1 VAADNRAAA
10 GTRTAGAPAPTAAKR
25 TFCTAPLDFESK
37 FLYKTYVSP
46 RLLTVSAR
54 CQDGGVKSTLLSRR
68 DLDFLL
74 YEWLRIDE
82 LTKRERFA
90 EHSRETF
97 DGVLDL
103 CEQLA
108 TRYFAPHNKKSDTNE
123 PTFDGEKVSLIPE
136 VKEAWDA
143 FAHADLMGMAM
154 DERLGGT
161 QLPTAVAEA
170 GFAWFSAANVSTTGY
185 LMLTMANANLL
196 ATFGTAEQV
205 DAFVKP
211 MLAGRFS
218 GTMALSETQAGSS
231 LADIS
236 TRAEPQDDGTYRLF
250 GSKMWISGAEHELT
264 DNIVNLVLAKIP
276 GGPPGTKGISLFIV
290 PKFLVAA
297 DGSIGERNDVVLAG
311 LNHKMGQRGITNTVL
326 NLGEGK
332 FTPGGEPGAVGY
344 LVGEPHRGL
353 PYMFTMMN
361 EARLGV
367 GMGAVSIG
375 YTGYLKSL
383 DYARERPQGRPVLA
397 KDPSRPQVPII
408 EHPDVK
414 RMLLAQKAYVEG
426 GMALLLYCAKL
437 VDLAHSAETDEERDA
452 TGVLLDI
459 LTPVGKS
466 WPSQWCLEAN
476 NLAIQVHGGY
486 GYTREY
492 DVEQHYRDNR
502 LNPIHEGTH
511 GIQSLDLLG
520 RKVTQRGGA
529 SLAALGAAVASTVAA
544 ARAVGGEASGL
555 AAQLEATW
563 QRLADVTA
571 AMFGAGDIEAALAN
585 SVVYLEA
592 FGHIVVAW
600 LWLEQLLAA
609 NGRTGDFYD
618 GKRQAARYFF
628 RYELPKTAPQL
639 DLLESLDRTTLEM
652 RDGWF

>member
-1 VAADNRAAA
+1 MRAVGHAVLRAAQQEE
-10 GTRTAGAPAPTAAKR
+10 R
-25 TFCTAPLDFESK
+25 CEE
-37 FLYKTYVSP
+37 P
-46 RLLTVSAR
+46 R
-54 CQDGGVKSTLLSRR
+54 
-68 DLDFLL
+68 
-74 YEWLRIDE
+74 
-82 LTKRERFA
+82 
-90 EHSRETF
+90 
-97 DGVLDL
+97 
-103 CEQLA
+103 
-108 TRYFAPHNKKSDTNE
+108 
-123 PTFDGEKVSLIPE
+123 FDGEKVTVIGE
-136 VKEAWDA
+136 VKEALDA
-143 FAHADLMGMAM
+143 FTQADLIGIAM
-154 DERLGGT
+154 DGEFGGA
-161 QLPTAVAEA
+161 QLPVTVAEA
-170 GFAWFSAANVSTTGY
+170 GFAWFSAANISTTGY
-185 LMLTMANANLL
+185 LMLTIANANLL
-196 ATFGTAEQV
+196 AKFGTPEQV
-205 DAFVKP
+205 DAFLRP

-231 LADIS
+231 LADIL

-264 DNIVNLVLAKIP
+264 ENIVNLVLAKIP

-290 PKFLVAA
+290 PKYLVGD
-297 DGSIGERNDVVLAG
+297 DGSVGERNDVVLAG

-326 NLGEGK
+326 NFGEGR
-332 FTPGGEPGAVGY
+332 FAPGGQPGAVGY

-353 PYMFTMMN
+353 TYMFHMMN

-367 GMGAVSIG
+367 GMGAVSLG

-383 DYARERPQGRPVLA
+383 QYARERPQGRPVTA
-397 KDPSRPQVPII
+397 KDPAAPQIPII
-408 EHPDVK
+408 EHADVK

-437 VDLAHSAETDEERDA
+437 VDLQHSAETDEERDA
-452 TGVLLDI
+452 MTLLLDI

-476 NLAIQVHGGY
+476 SLAIQVHGGY

-529 SLAALGAAVASTVAA
+529 SLAALGAAIGQTVDAASAA
-544 ARAVGGEASGL
+544 GGETAEFAG
-555 AAQLEATW
+555 QLGATW
-563 QRLADVTA
+563 QRLVDVTTAMFESGDIDA
-571 AMFGAGDIEAALAN
+571 AMAN

-600 LWLEQLLAA
+600 IWLEQVVAC
-609 NGRTGDFYD
+609 NGRSGDFYD
-618 GKRQAARYFF
+618 GKRHAARYFF
-628 RYELPKTAPQL
+628 RSELPKTGPQL
-639 DLLESLDRTTLEM
+639 DLLAALDRTTLEM

>member
-1 VAADNRAAA
+1 M
-10 GTRTAGAPAPTAAKR
+10 
-25 TFCTAPLDFESK
+25 
-37 FLYKTYVSP
+37 
-46 RLLTVSAR
+46 
-54 CQDGGVKSTLLSRR
+54 KSLLLSRR

-74 YEWLRIDE
+74 YEWLKVEE
-82 LTKRERFA
+82 LTERERFA

-97 DGVLDL
+97 DAVLEL

-108 TRYFAPHNKKSDTNE
+108 TRYFAPHNKKSDANE
-123 PTFDGEKVSLIPE
+123 PTFDGEKVTVIPE

-143 FAHADLMGMAM
+143 FAEADLIAM
-154 DERLGGT
+154 SMEQRLGGA
-161 QLPTAVAEA
+161 QLPATVAQA
-170 GFAWFSAANVSTTGY
+170 AFAWFSAANLSTTGY

-196 ATFGTAEQV
+196 ARFGTDEQV
-205 DAFVKP
+205 EGFVKP

-231 LADIS
+231 LADIV
-236 TRAEPQDDGTYRLF
+236 TRAEPQEDGTFRLF

-290 PKFLVAA
+290 PKYLLGA
-297 DGSIGERNDVVLAG
+297 DGAVGERNDVVLAG

-326 NLGEGK
+326 NLGEGTY
-332 FTPGGEPGAVGY
+332 TPGGKPGAVGY
-344 LVGEPHRGL
+344 LVGEAHRGIA
-353 PYMFTMMN
+353 YMFTMMN

-367 GMGAVSIG
+367 GMGAVALG
-375 YTGYLKSL
+375 YTGFLKSVQ
-383 DYARERPQGRPVLA
+383 YARERPQGRPVSD
-397 KDPSRPQVPII
+397 KDPSTPQVPII
-408 EHPDVK
+408 EHADVK
-414 RMLLAQKAYVEG
+414 RMLLAQKAYAEG
-426 GMALLLYCAKL
+426 GLALLLYCAKL
-437 VDLAHSAETDEERDA
+437 VDLQHSATSDEERDA
-452 TGVLLDI
+452 TTLLLEM

-476 NLAIQVHGGY
+476 SLAIQVHGGY

-511 GIQSLDLLG
+511 GIQSLDLMG
-520 RKVTQRGGA
+520 RKVPARGGA
-529 SLAALGAAVASTVAA
+529 GLAALGAAIGRTVDEAGPLGGPIGEHARLLDAA
-544 ARAVGGEASGL
+544 
-555 AAQLEATW
+555 W
-563 QRLADVTA
+563 QRLTAVTGEMFGSGDVEA
-571 AMFGAGDIEAALAN
+571 AMAN
-585 SVVYLEA
+585 SVIYLEA

-600 LWLEQLLAA
+600 IWLQQEIAA
-609 NGRTGDFYD
+609 HGHNGDFYD

-639 DLLESLDRTTLEM
+639 DLLASLDRTTLEM